1 MRALLFL
8 LIYYSSFQASAQT
21 ESGDPPI
28 VTAVKAGDI
37 ITVEKLIT
45 KGTAINA
52 TDSNG
57 ATALLWAAGIG
68 DLQMVKLLVRK
79 GATFNISGVIYTNTE
94 KTGYYGNLTGIATS
108 QGHTIVL
115 KYLIDS
121 CHIKVDDKEY
131 NPETKQKDGW
141 TALQWAATSGKYD
154 AVDFLVSKGADLNAN
169 HTSDKGTPLLYAIEN
184 GQIQTAEL
192 LINKGA
198 DVNKANSGG
207 TTPLMAAVDT
217 KDIALCI
224 LLWKNKANHESKNNE
239 GNTALDIALNKKYY
253 RIIDFL
259 SSPGNY
265 EELLKKEYW
274 AELNDSLNY
283 YSNQKEYENAIA
295 FGEKAL
301 TAAKKEF
308 GSKHDNYVLAL
319 KSLSI
324 AYRQAG
330 QFKMAAQKAEEAAS
344 FYKENA
350 GKTTIVYAAVLN
362 QLGLNYKALKDTAKA
377 GKNFRQALAVLR
389 MPEKKDNLLESV
401 LYNFSNFYID
411 NKQYSAAL
419 PLLEE
424 MIKLQEEIYGSE
436 SIDYLD
442 GLNMLINAYKG
453 SGKIID
459 AIAVRKLKAAIN
471 KKMFGDSTVK
481 YAAELNQIAMLYEKI
496 NDTANTETYYRQ
508 SINLLRNH
516 RPLQSI
522 LIDVINNLA
531 DFYETVNRFNDALL
545 LSQENYG
552 YIELLNGA
560 TSEFLAANCN
570 QQARLCEHLAQ
581 YSLAEPLY
589 LKALQ
594 IRKKIFGD
602 KHADYAQ
609 SLNNLAGLYVSAG
622 QLQKAEPLYLAAKEI
637 WKVAIG
643 EKSKDYTICLN
654 NLGSLYSN
662 MGQYKKAELYYVESK
677 EIRKNVFGE
686 NNPDYATSLNNLA
699 SLYESMGQYE
709 KAEPLYLQAKEIR
722 KKSLGETN
730 NLYAMSLNN
739 LGSLY
744 SSMGKLKKAEGF
756 FLESMVIIRKNF
768 GPNHADFA
776 NSLNNLAVVYKDLGD
791 YKKALSFF
799 LESLE
804 IRKKVLGENHP
815 AYAVSLNNLANLYEN
830 MGQYEKAE
838 PLYLEAGQIWKI
850 TLGENHPNYATNL
863 STLAILYKETGRYE
877 KAEALYI
884 QANEI
889 RKNALGENHPEYA
902 TGLNN
907 LAVLHAKTG
916 KYEKAELLYL
926 QAKEIRRKVL
936 GEDHPSYATS
946 LNNLANLYESIGQYE
961 KAEQLYL
968 QSKEIR
974 KNVLGETHTDYAL
987 SLNNLAVLYKR
998 TGRFKKA
1005 IPLYKESQEI
1015 IEKARGSDHP
1025 DYALSLNNLSA
1036 LYQSMGEYENAE
1048 ALYLEAIEIRKKIL
1062 GENHPDYAL
1071 SLNNLAFL
1079 YSSTGKYKKA
1089 EQLYLS
1095 SAAIQKKA
1103 FGPYNTDYALSLNNL
1118 ALLFMKQGEYSKA
1131 EKYFYEYNQIETK
1144 NMLSVFNN
1152 LSENEKG
1159 NYLENKLILNDEN
1172 NSFLYNYKKQNPLL
1186 SQTNYD
1192 LQLLLKSLSLAST
1205 KTAMDAV
1212 RNSNDTSVRM
1222 IFDNWKTNKAVLAK
1236 QYSLPVIQRRDDLKK
1251 VEEQTED
1258 LEKELTRKSAEFKGQ
1273 QQSVEIKTTNVQSR
1287 LKEGEIAL
1295 EFVRFELFNK
1305 NWTDS
1310 VIYAAYILSKND
1322 SIPLFVP
1329 LCEEKQLQKLF
1340 DSAGTTPNAMVS
1352 KFYRGLE
1359 LGNTGKAASL
1369 GKDLY
1374 NLVWAPLEPYLSG
1387 VKKISYSPAG
1397 KLYSIAFHALPV
1409 DSNTILMDKYKL
1421 QQYTSTRQIVLR
1433 KENEKTEKPQNISL
1447 FGDAKF
1453 TLDSI
1458 AIANATLKNKKSVNV
1473 RTDIYSPSSRGTNGS
1488 TWTELPGTA
1497 EEIRKIKT
1505 VFEDNKISTQ
1515 SFSQASATEEN
1526 LKAFSSNSPQVLHI
1540 ATHGFFLPEPDRK
1553 RTENSNNE
1561 NIYTLADDPLIRSGL
1576 ILTGGN
1582 HAWSGKTPIEGIED
1596 GIATAYEIAQLNLS
1610 NTELV
1615 VLSACETALGDIK
1628 GSEGVFGLQRAFKMA
1643 GVKKMIVSLWQVP
1656 DKETA
1661 ELMTTFYNYWLKGKA
1676 IEQAFAQ
1683 AQSDMRKKYSPYYW
1697 AAFVLVE

>member
-1 MRALLFL
+1 MRALLFI
-8 LIYYSSFQASAQT
+8 LIYYNLFQASAQT
-21 ESGDPPI
+21 LIGEPPL
-28 VTAVKAGDI
+28 VTAVKAGEVN
-37 ITVEKLIT
+37 TLEQLIT
-45 KGTAINA
+45 KGAAINE

-57 ATALLWAAGIG
+57 ATALLWAAGMG
-68 DLQMVKLLVRK
+68 DLQMIKLLVK
-79 GATFNISGVIYTNTE
+79 NGATVNISGVIYTNTE
-94 KTGYYGNLTGIATS
+94 KTGYYGNLTGIAAS
-108 QGHTIVL
+108 QGHTEVL

-121 CHIKVDDKEY
+121 CNIPVDDKEY
-131 NPETKQKDGW
+131 NPETRQKDGW
-141 TALQWAATSGKYD
+141 TALQWAAAAGKNEAAEY
-154 AVDFLVSKGADLNAN
+154 LLRKGADININ
-169 HTSDKGTPLLYAIEN
+169 HTSDKGTPLFYTVQGGYL
-184 GQIQTAEL
+184 QTAEL

-198 DVNKANSGG
+198 DVNKPNDNS
-207 TTPLMAAVDT
+207 TTPLMSAVE
-217 KDIALCI
+217 INNIGLCI
-224 LLWKNKANHESKNNE
+224 LLWKNNADLKIKNNE
-239 GNTALDIALNKKYY
+239 GNTALDIALDKKHY

-259 SSPGNY
+259 NAPGNY
-265 EELLKKEYW
+265 EEMLKKEYW

-283 YSNQKEYENAIA
+283 YSNQKEYENAIT

-301 TAAKKEF
+301 IAAKKEF
-308 GSKHDNYVLAL
+308 GSKHDNYILTL
-319 KSLSI
+319 KSLSV

-350 GKTTIVYAAVLN
+350 GRASIPYAAVLN

-377 GKNFRQALAVLR
+377 GKNFRQALAILR
-389 MPEKKDNLLESV
+389 MPDNNDNLLESV
-401 LYNFSNFYID
+401 LYNFSSFYID
-411 NKQYSAAL
+411 NKQYNTAL

-424 MIKLQEEIYGSE
+424 MIKLQEEIYGRE
-436 SIDYLD
+436 SMDYLD
-442 GLNMLINAYKG
+442 GLNMLVNAYKG

-459 AIAVRKLKAAIN
+459 AITVRKLKAAIN

-481 YAAELNQIAMLYEKI
+481 YAAELNQIAILYEKI
-496 NDTANTETYYRQ
+496 NDTANTEAYYKQ
-508 SINLLRNH
+508 AINLLRSH

-531 DFYETVNRFNDALL
+531 DFYETINRFNDALL
-545 LSQENYG
+545 LSRENYG
-552 YIELLNGA
+552 YIELLNGN

-589 LKALQ
+589 LQALQ

-622 QLQKAEPLYLAAKEI
+622 QLQKAEPLYLEAKEI
-637 WKVAIG
+637 WKVTIG

-654 NLGSLYSN
+654 NLGSLYSD

-677 EIRKNVFGE
+677 EIKKNVFGE

-722 KKSLGETN
+722 KKTLGETN
-730 NLYAMSLNN
+730 NLYAISLNN

-744 SSMGKLKKAEGF
+744 SSMGKLKKAEEF

-776 NSLNNLAVVYKDLGD
+776 NSLNNLAVVYKDQGD

-815 AYAVSLNNLANLYEN
+815 DYAVSLNNLASLYES
-830 MGQYEKAE
+830 MGQYEMAE
-838 PLYLEAGQIWKI
+838 PLYLQAGKIWKK

-863 STLAILYKETGRYE
+863 ITLAILYKETGRYE
-877 KAEALYI
+877 KAEALYKA
-884 QANEI
+884 ANEI
-889 RKNALGENHPEYA
+889 RKNVLGENHPDYA

-907 LAVLHAKTG
+907 LAVLYAKTG

-926 QAKEIRRKVL
+926 QAKEIRRNIL

-946 LNNLANLYESIGQYE
+946 LNNLADLYESMGQYD

-974 KNVLGETHTDYAL
+974 KNVLGETHTDYAM

-1005 IPLYKESQEI
+1005 EPLYKESKDI
-1015 IEKARGSDHP
+1015 IKKARGGDHP
-1025 DYALSLNNLSA
+1025 DYALSLNNLGA
-1036 LYQSMGEYENAE
+1036 LYQSMEEYEKAE
-1048 ALYLEAIEIRKKIL
+1048 APYKEAVEIRKKIL

-1071 SLNNLAFL
+1071 SLNNLAYL
-1079 YSSTGKYKKA
+1079 YTSTGKYEKA
-1089 EQLYLS
+1089 EQLYQSALS
-1095 SAAIQKKA
+1095 TLKKA
-1103 FGPYNTDYALSLNNL
+1103 FGPGNTDYALCLNNL
-1118 ALLFMKQGEYSKA
+1118 ASLFMKKGEYFKA
-1131 EKYFYEYNQIETK
+1131 EKYFFEYNQIEIR

-1186 SQTNYD
+1186 SQANYD

-1212 RNSNDTSVRM
+1212 RNSSDTSVRM
-1222 IFDNWKTNKAVLAK
+1222 IFDKWKTNKAVLAK
-1236 QYSLPVIQRRDDLKK
+1236 QYSLPVIQRRDDLKRI
-1251 VEEQTED
+1251 EEQTED

-1273 QQSVEIKTTNVQSR
+1273 QQSLEIKTTNVQSR
-1287 LKEGEIAL
+1287 LKEDEIAL
-1295 EFVRFELFNK
+1295 EFVRFELLN
-1305 NWTDS
+1305 NEWTDS
-1310 VIYAAYILSKND
+1310 IMYAAYILTKND
-1322 SIPLFVP
+1322 SIPVFVP

-1340 DSAGTTPNAMVS
+1340 DSAGTTANAMVS

-1359 LGNTGKAASL
+1359 LGNTGTAASL

-1374 NLVWAPLEPYLSG
+1374 NLVWAPLEPYLKG
-1387 VKKISYSPAG
+1387 VKTISYSPAG

-1409 DSNTILMDKYKL
+1409 DSNTLLMDKYRL
-1421 QQYTSTRQIVLR
+1421 NQYTSTRQIALR
-1433 KENEKTEKPQNISL
+1433 KTEQATNAIQSTTL
-1447 FGDAKF
+1447 FGDAAF
-1453 TLDSI
+1453 TLDST
-1458 AIANATLKNKKSVNV
+1458 AIAKSKKDTSTITNIYTPQN
-1473 RTDIYSPSSRGTNGS
+1473 RGNRGGSWTD
-1488 TWTELPGTA
+1488 LPGTA
-1497 EEIRKIKT
+1497 EEVRKIKQL
-1505 VFEDNKISTQ
+1505 FDQNKISTKTFIQ
-1515 SFSQASATEEN
+1515 NTATEEN
-1526 LKAFSSNSPQVLHI
+1526 LKALTGHSPQILHI
-1540 ATHGFFLPEPDRK
+1540 ATHGFFLPEPDK
-1553 RTENSNNE
+1553 KTKDNISGNGNSHS
-1561 NIYTLADDPLIRSGL
+1561 LADDPLMRSGL
-1576 ILTGGN
+1576 ILSGGN
-1582 HAWSGKTPIEGIED
+1582 YAWSGKTPIEGVED
-1596 GIATAYEIAQLNLS
+1596 GIATAYEISQLNLS

-1615 VLSACETALGDIK
+1615 VLSACETALGDVK

-1661 ELMTTFYNYWLKGKA
+1661 ELMTSFYNYWLKGKT
-1676 IEQAFAQ
+1676 IEESFTQAQ
-1683 AQSDMRKKYSPYYW
+1683 AEMRKKYSPYYW